1 MGLMAKQIK
10 NSTNPIPTSFL
21 GLQKK
26 LFMLRPIHSKTD
38 YSKAL
43 EIASDLASRTHLT
56 PGQADYLGVLTRN
69 IKEYEDER
77 FVAEK
82 HSPLEILK
90 FLVSENK
97 MSGSELGRILGSRTL
112 GPAILRGERGLSKT
126 HIGKLAQHFLVNPA
140 LFLAL

>member
-1 MGLMAKQIK
+1 MGLMAKEI
-10 NSTNPIPTSFL
+10 NSGTNPIPTSFL

-26 LFMLRPIHSKTD
+26 FFVLRPIHSKTD
-38 YSKAL
+38 YNKAL
-43 EIASDLASRTHLT
+43 RIASDLASREHLT
-56 PGQADYLGVLTRN
+56 REQAGYLEVLARN
-69 IKEYEDER
+69 IKTFENER
-77 FVAEK
+77 FVAKK

-126 HIGKLAQHFLVNPA
+126 HIGKLAQHFSVNPA